1 MHCPNCGKQTSIEQ
15 KFCRSCG
22 MSLEIIS
29 KAIIVH
35 QSISDSDNPSV
46 KDDSSTL
53 RRMGL
58 QLFWGIIVLFMG
70 ATIVSISKKMVES
83 DWLRLVGLVTL
94 MAGMILAIYAVL
106 SPLWK
111 QSSKSSQV
119 TEPKSTMELENRA
132 QTLPELPTAPPS
144 ITERTTNILER
155 EIAKPRSDN
164 LSEVT
169 ES

>member
-22 MSLEIIS
+22 MSLETIS
-29 KAIIVH
+29 KAIIAH

-46 KDDSSTL
+46 GDDSNAL
-53 RRMGL
+53 RRLGL
-58 QLFWGIIVLFMG
+58 QLFWGVIVLFMG
-70 ATIVSISKKMVES
+70 AVILSISKKMVQS
-83 DWLRLVGLVTL
+83 DWLRLVGLATV
-94 MAGMILAIYAVL
+94 MAGMILAMYAVL

-111 QSSKSSQV
+111 QSSKSSQM

-132 QTLPELPTAPPS
+132 QTLPELPSAPPT
-144 ITERTTNILER
+144 ITEQTTSIL
-155 EIAKPRSDN
+155 D
-164 LSEVT
+164 SEVAKMLGDKRSKVI

>member
-1 MHCPNCGKQTSIEQ
+1 MHCPNCGKQTSIDQ

-22 MSLEIIS
+22 MSLETIS
-29 KAIIVH
+29 KAIIAH

-46 KDDSSTL
+46 RDDSNAL
-53 RRMGL
+53 RRLGL

-70 ATIVSISKKMVES
+70 AVILGVNKKMVEA
-83 DWLRLVGLVTL
+83 DWLRLVGLATV
-94 MAGMILAIYAVL
+94 MAGMILAMYAVL

-111 QSSKSSQV
+111 QSSKSIPVS
-119 TEPKSTMELENRA
+119 EAKSTMELENRA

-144 ITERTTNILER
+144 ITEQTTSILE
-155 EIAKPRSDN
+155 
-164 LSEVT
+164 SEVAKMLEDKRSKVI